1 MQKQTIEYLIDDGY
15 THWNNAER
23 VGEIGIEL
31 ESRTRLDLSR
41 KFLRR
46 ALYLNP
52 TGRPDWYMFLAYAC
66 FRDARRM
73 DEDGE
78 SALTEGIEKTNSA
91 VIKANYI
98 AFMEDDQAAEEMIGE
113 AHQSSDPSVLFTL
126 ASSLNWRGRADESLE
141 TFRKA
146 AAITGD
152 NEFPICIEDYPFT
165 LGWAKA
171 KGHDIDLEAESLP
184 VLDRLIAHNPLAYRY
199 RAIKLQNYQVLKDW
213 QRVQDTCHEIL
224 EIMPDEE
231 TTMLALGIALE
242 QQERQDEALMWYSR
256 AIGAKPS
263 FARARLNISKIY
275 EKREQLDAAED
286 YLRQIPHANP
296 DYTFGG
302 IFLSIFLQR
311 HKRHDEAL
319 RSFEDAYARLKT
331 HEKSWVEQFPEGK
344 ELLKMSEES

>member
-1 MQKQTIEYLIDDGY
+1 MQNQTIEYLIDDGY

-23 VGEIGIEL
+23 VAEIGIEL

-52 TGRPDWYMFLAYAC
+52 TSRPDWYMFLSFAC

-78 SALTEGIEKTNSA
+78 LALTDGIEKTNSA

-98 AFMEDDQAAEEMIGE
+98 AFMEDEQAAEEMISE
-113 AHQSSDPSVLFTL
+113 ARLSNDPSVQYTL
-126 ASSLNWRGRADESLE
+126 ASSLNWRGRTDESLE
-141 TFRKA
+141 MFRTA
-146 AAITGD
+146 AANTGD

-171 KGHDIDLEAESLP
+171 KGYDIDLETESLP
-184 VLDRLIAHNPLAYRY
+184 VLDRLIAHNPFAYRY
-199 RAIKLQNYQVLKDW
+199 RAVKLQNFQALKDW
-213 QRVQDTCHEIL
+213 QRVQECCHEIL
-224 EIMPDEE
+224 DIMPDEE

-242 QQERQDEALMWYSR
+242 QQEQTDEALMWYSR

-275 EKREQLDAAED
+275 EKRGRLDAAED
-286 YLRQIPHANP
+286 YLRQIPAANP

-302 IFLSIFLQR
+302 ILLSFFLQR

-319 RSFEDAYARLKT
+319 RSFEDVYPRLKN
-331 HEKSWVEQFPEGK
+331 HEKSWVEQFAEGK
-344 ELLKMSEES
+344 ELLKLSEEA